1 MLQNHCPYETE
12 GSGSIGELRGQDFT
26 TRRFAVRLA
35 PFPAPLLPTVGAGT
49 WREEGVQSLGLACL
63 DVEPFLA

>member
-12 GSGSIGELRGQDFT
+12 GSGSIGELHGQDFAS
-26 TRRFAVRLA
+26 RRFAVWLA
-35 PFPAPLLPTVGAGT
+35 PFPAPLPPTVGAGT